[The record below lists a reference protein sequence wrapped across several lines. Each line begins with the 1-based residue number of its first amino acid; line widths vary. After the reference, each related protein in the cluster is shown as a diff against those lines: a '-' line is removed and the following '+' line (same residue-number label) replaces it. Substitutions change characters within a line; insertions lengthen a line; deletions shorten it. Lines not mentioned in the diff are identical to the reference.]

1 MVGTVEHVGHI
12 GLVAGPHG
20 GEVVGAAGLGQIPAV
35 EGVAGTG
42 GVGQRVV
49 AVDVEGLLGGEGRAA
64 ELRSAAVRVNDHG
77 RAVREVRV
85 LALAVV
91 IVVVVDGVGVIVIII
106 VPDSGEGIDTR
117 IVFRHIP
124 AVEGV
129 AVTGRILDRD
139 ITRYSDFRL
148 GRAASVGAA
157 VRIDDDLGVARKR
170 DILALV
176 LVFPA
181 VERDGVLGRGV
192 FFPLRSQLDK
202 IALSALEPANKNLAV
217 ACGIFNDGV
226 ARNGKIRSSCAVPEL
241 AAIRVNDDI
250 GILCNLKGSR
260 ASKLV
265 SIVDS
270 HFFADILI
278 LKDGIYNEVYSKA
291 CQRLSCLEDLYAICP
306 AVKFLVFRNRPI
318 RGVLSEL
325 ISRKICVRN
334 LTFRQIL
341 GFLIGDSQAGSGCR
355 ILRPHAIERHV
366 LIRAAL

>member
-1 MVGTVEHVGHI
+1 MFFY
-12 GLVAGPHG
+12 L
-20 GEVVGAAGLGQIPAV
+20 
-35 EGVAGTG
+35 
-42 GVGQRVV
+42 
-49 AVDVEGLLGGEGRAA
+49 
-64 ELRSAAVRVNDHG
+64 
-77 RAVREVRV
+77 
-85 LALAVV
+85 
-91 IVVVVDGVGVIVIII
+91 
-106 VPDSGEGIDTR
+106 
-117 IVFRHIP
+117 
-124 AVEGV
+124 
-129 AVTGRILDRD
+129 
-139 ITRYSDFRL
+139 
-148 GRAASVGAA
+148 
-157 VRIDDDLGVARKR
+157 VRIDDDLCVARKR

-176 LVFPA
+176 LVLPA

-278 LKDGIYNEVYSKA
+278 LKDGIYNEVSSKA
-291 CQRLSCLEDLYAICP
+291 CQRLSCLEDLYALCP

-366 LIRAAL
+366 LSRAAL